1 VRLKAA
7 QVDGFLA
14 RPRPEV
20 ATVLLYGPDAGLV
33 AERAKALALK
43 VVDALDDPFRVSEL
57 DPDLLDREPGRLVEE
72 AQALTLMGGRRL
84 VRVRDADERVAKAC
98 KQLLALADQ
107 AGFVVMEGGEL
118 AGSSR
123 LRRMVE
129 ESPKAAAL
137 PCFRAD
143 ERAMP
148 AFVRETLGELGL
160 RAEGEAV
167 AYLATHLG
175 GDRAV
180 TRREL
185 EKLALYLHDQPEP
198 RVVRLKD
205 AAAVVGDSD
214 AVEVD
219 DMVRAALLGDQPR
232 LERALDRLLGE
243 GANPSSLLRACVRT
257 LNQALRLRAEAA
269 APGGKTVSAALA
281 PMHFRTKE
289 LLEAVLRDW
298 SADRLLEALAR
309 LQGAEIRSRQA
320 KAPAELICR
329 EALAGL
335 AGR

>member
-7 QVDGFLA
+7 QVDAFLA

-43 VVDALDDPFRVSEL
+43 VVGTVDDPFRTSEL
-57 DPDLLDREPGRLVEE
+57 DPDLLEREPGRLVEE

-98 KQLLALADQ
+98 KQLLGLADQ
-107 AGFVVMEGGEL
+107 AGFVVMEAGEL
-118 AGSSR
+118 AGGSR
-123 LRRMVE
+123 LRRTIE
-129 ESPKAAAL
+129 EAPKAAAL

-148 AFVRETLGELGL
+148 AFVRETLAGLGL

-167 AYLATHLG
+167 TYLAGHLG

-185 EKLALYLHDQPEP
+185 EKLALYLADQSE
-198 RVVRLKD
+198 RVVRLRD
-205 AAAVVGDSD
+205 AAAVIGDSD
-214 AVEVD
+214 AVELD
-219 DMVRAALLGDQPR
+219 DMVRAALLGDRGQ
-232 LERALDRLLGE
+232 LERTLDRLLGE
-243 GANPSSLLRACVRT
+243 GANPSALLRACART
-257 LNQALRLRAEAA
+257 LNQALRLKAEAA
-269 APGGKTVSAALA
+269 TPGGKPVAAALG
-281 PMHFRTKE
+281 PMHFRQKE

-298 SADRLLEALAR
+298 SADRLLGALAR